1 MATFYNFYLE
11 NNRIKD
17 VINQQECVDAAK
29 NIKLLFEGAISTLPS
44 ENNWLIEK
52 LEKNIKNNYRGQLSP
67 KDILGIVN
75 EILDINNSSS
85 KMLWS
90 KSPRKQGVEDI
101 QQEYLK
107 SMYNIDLILLPK
119 SGKNSFR
126 FNSVTGD
133 ILTGTKRSQNHTKT
147 LDGKISNLSVPN
159 FTFQKV
165 TTDDGGSTNSVEDEV
180 YSTIDAALLKKEN
193 YTIFILDGPYWN
205 RTNSEDRSKTRFDV
219 IYAKSTD
226 KVIICNSDTL
236 ISELSKR
243 NITIKEK

>member
-1 MATFYNFYLE
+1 MSTFYNFYLE
-11 NNRIKD
+11 SNRTKD

-29 NIKLLFEGAISTLPS
+29 NVKLLLDGQISVLPS

-52 LEKNIKNNYRGQLSP
+52 LDKNIKNNYRGQLTP

-75 EILDINNSSS
+75 EILDPNNSSA
-85 KMLWS
+85 KMLWA

-101 QQEYLK
+101 QQKYLK
-107 SMYNIDLILLPK
+107 SVYNIDLVLLPK

-126 FNSVTGD
+126 FNSLTGD
-133 ILTGTKRSQNHTKT
+133 ISNGTKRSQNHTKT
-147 LDGKISNLSVPN
+147 LDGKISNLNVPN

-180 YSTIDAALLKKEN
+180 YATIDASLLKKEHFV
-193 YTIFILDGPYWN
+193 IFILDGPYWN
-205 RTNSEDRSKTRFDV
+205 RTSSEDSTKTRFDV
-219 IYAKSTD
+219 IYTKSTD

-243 NITIKEK
+243 NISIK